1 VQYRSARCAP
11 TARIRAGAPICD
23 SVINRLTARASA
35 HRQMRTF
42 AMIKCVRNRPRH
54 DSTPRP
60 GTTEDTCCYDAR
72 TEPTNDLAAGSARM
86 DADHPIGVS

>member
-1 VQYRSARCAP
+1 
-11 TARIRAGAPICD
+11 
-23 SVINRLTARASA
+23 
-35 HRQMRTF
+35 
-42 AMIKCVRNRPRH
+42 MIKCVRNRPRH

-86 DADHPIGVS
+86 DAAHPIGVS